1 MTAITPITT
10 RFHEITPFTTKSDRF
25 YNHPPVAENKA
36 ERIPISFFLSDS
48 LEVVDLI
55 LIF

>member
-36 ERIPISFFLSDS
+36 ERIPISFFY
-48 LEVVDLI
+48 LI
-55 LIF
+55 R